1 MDYNDKKNI
10 LFSYKLFL
18 LVTIKIHFYNKID
31 SQSNFSQKTV
41 NDCIIFNLLPLF
53 LKLVIKIEKT
63 TYRMKRINLTSLALL
78 TALSVCLSANAQT
91 VASYTGK
98 KGKLSEPELQRWS
111 HLDLAK
117 DSVPGMSVDKAYAEL
132 LKGKKGVK
140 VIVGIVDSG
149 VDIDHEDLK
158 SVIWTNKKEIAGN
171 GKDDDKNGFID
182 DIHGW
187 NFLGDVVH
195 ETLEMTRIIKKADD
209 GSAAYKSALAAYDK
223 KYDEALKGKELVD
236 FLMENDKAI
245 QTYLKKE
252 SYTIEDLNGIVT
264 TDPNLNRSKMVGIQL
279 ITNSGPNF
287 RSEIK
292 EYSDQ
297 IYNDLNY
304 NLNKEFDG
312 RKAVGD
318 NPEDIKST
326 KYGNNI
332 VYGPDKEEALHGTHV
347 AGIIAQVRGNGIG
360 GDGVADNVEIMAVRA
375 VPDGDEYDKDIA
387 LAIRYAV
394 DNGAK
399 VINGSFGKSY
409 SPHKQWVYDAI
420 KYAEKKDVLFVHAA
434 GNDGDNIDLPE
445 HANYP
450 NDSED
455 NTKEFASNVLT
466 VGALNN
472 QYGSNVIAPFSNYG
486 TFNVDVFAPGDEI
499 YATIPN
505 NKYKYLQGTSMAS
518 PNAAGVAALIRS
530 YYPKLSA
537 KQVKQILM
545 DSGTPLPA
553 DVVLGENPNPNTEPV
568 AVPSSKS
575 SKSAKMVNAYNA
587 LLMAEKMSKK

>member
-1 MDYNDKKNI
+1 
-10 LFSYKLFL
+10 
-18 LVTIKIHFYNKID
+18 
-31 SQSNFSQKTV
+31 
-41 NDCIIFNLLPLF
+41 
-53 LKLVIKIEKT
+53 
-63 TYRMKRINLTSLALL
+63 MKRINLTSLALL

-91 VASYTGK
+91 AATYTGK
-98 KGKLSEPELQRWS
+98 KGKLSETELQRWS

-117 DSVPGMSVDKAYAEL
+117 DSVPGMSVDRAYAEL
-132 LKGKKGVK
+132 LKGKKSVK

-158 SVIWTNKKEIAGN
+158 SVVWTNKKEIAGN
-171 GKDDDKNGFID
+171 GIDDDKNGFID

-187 NFLGDVVH
+187 NFLGDAVH
-195 ETLEMTRIIKKADD
+195 ETLEMTRIVKKGDD
-209 GSAAYKSALAAYDK
+209 GSAAYKSALAAYDEK
-223 KYDEALKGKELVD
+223 NNKALKDKQQVD
-236 FLMENDKAI
+236 FLTATDKTI
-245 QTYLKKE
+245 QTHLGKE
-252 SYTIEDLNGIVT
+252 NYTIEDVNAIVT
-264 TDPNLNRSKMVGIQL
+264 TDPDLTKSKMIMTRIL
-279 ITNSGPNF
+279 TNGGPGF
-287 RSEIK
+287 RDGIK
-292 EYSDQ
+292 EYADYVDGQ
-297 IYNDLNY
+297 LKY
-304 NLNKEFDG
+304 NLNKDFDG
-312 RKAVGD
+312 RKIVGD
-318 NPEDIKST
+318 NVEDIKNT
-326 KYGNNI
+326 KYGNNT
-332 VYGPDKEEALHGTHV
+332 VYGPDKEESLHGTHV
-347 AGIIAQVRGNGIG
+347 AGIIAQVRGNNIG
-360 GDGVADNVEIMAVRA
+360 GDGVADNVAIMAVRA

-409 SPHKQWVYDAI
+409 SPHKQWVFDAI

-450 NDSED
+450 NDSDD

-472 QYGSNVIAPFSNYG
+472 QYGDSVIAPFSNYG

-505 NKYKYLQGTSMAS
+505 NKYKYLQGTSMAA
-518 PNAAGVAALIRS
+518 PNAAGVAVLIRS

-553 DVVLGENPNPNTEPV
+553 DVVLGEKQDINV
-568 AVPSSKS
+568 KS
-575 SKSAKMVNAYNA
+575 DKTSKSAKMVNAYNA